1 MHIINLF
8 SSIFCFLVMLYR
20 INKEKIICEN
30 CGYTL
35 GKQYPDDYIYHGLEM
50 NPSLNKFIET

>member
-1 MHIINLF
+1 
-8 SSIFCFLVMLYR
+8 MLYR